1 MAVAQLTE
9 IMYFSSRP
17 VVNVEAH
24 MSSQLI
30 FFSIDGDLLMS
41 ELSVCFT
48 IQETEN
54 SGPSKYWTSMT
65 VDDSKTSPNF

>member
-9 IMYFSSRP
+9 MMYFSSRP

-24 MSSQLI
+24 MSSQLMFI
-30 FFSIDGDLLMS
+30 SIDGDLLMS
-41 ELSVCFT
+41 ELRVCFT

-54 SGPSKYWTSMT
+54 SGPSKYWMSMT